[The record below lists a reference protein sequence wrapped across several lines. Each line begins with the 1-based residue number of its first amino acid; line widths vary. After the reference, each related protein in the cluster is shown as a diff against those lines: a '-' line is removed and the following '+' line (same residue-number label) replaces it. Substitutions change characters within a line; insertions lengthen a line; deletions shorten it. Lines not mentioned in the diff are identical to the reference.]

1 MIRPGRRL
9 GAGGSQH
16 PFAEFVDQAGV
27 FRDRDEF
34 GGRDHAA
41 FGMAPAQQ
49 RLAAGHLVAAEID
62 QRLVVDFEA
71 AVHQRLAQILL
82 QGKPRLGAGIHRR
95 LEEAIGPAAVGLG
108 AVHRQ
113 IGILD
118 QLIEIGAVL
127 RRQRDADA
135 GIGRELVTE
144 AFIGLPDRLMNARHE
159 FHDVARVPDG
169 GLDHRELVAAQPRD
183 MIGLADAAPDAGG
196 HGLQQFV
203 ADMMSER
210 VVDALELVDVD
221 IEQCELLAA
230 AGSLQLAFD
239 LFAEQH
245 PVRQVGQRVVMREM
259 RDLLVGAPALGDVV
273 DDVDDVA
280 RLRRPDPEFRCA
292 SR

>member
-1 MIRPGRRL
+1 MPRSGWRQRSS
-9 GAGGSQH
+9 ASQ
-16 PFAEFVDQAGV
+16 PVTSSL
-27 FRDRDEF
+27 
-34 GGRDHAA
+34 
-41 FGMAPAQQ
+41 P
-49 RLAAGHLVAAEID
+49 EID

-95 LEEAIGPAAVGLG
+95 LEEAIGSAAVGLG

-135 GIGRELVTE
+135 GVGRELVTE
-144 AFIGLPDRLMNARHE
+144 ALIGLPDRLMNSRHE
-159 FHDVARVPDG
+159 FHDVGGVADA

-183 MIGLADAAPDAGG
+183 QVGLPDAAPDAVG

-203 ADMMSER
+203 ADMMPER

-221 IEQCELLAA
+221 IEQRELLAP

-245 PVRQVGQRVVMREM
+245 PVRQVGQRVVMREV
-259 RDLLVGAPALGDVV
+259 RDLLVGAPALGNVV

-280 RLRRPDPEFRCA
+280 GLAGLIRNSDAL
-292 SR
+292 